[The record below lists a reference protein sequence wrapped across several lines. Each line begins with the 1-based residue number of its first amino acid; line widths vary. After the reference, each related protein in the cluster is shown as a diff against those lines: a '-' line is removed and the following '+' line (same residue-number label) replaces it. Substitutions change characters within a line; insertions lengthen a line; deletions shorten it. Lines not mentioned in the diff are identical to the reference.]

1 MKKETPKYIEE
12 LRISH
17 IINDVMA
24 TYIDSKK
31 NQMKT
36 IPKFT
41 ETELEEIKRI
51 KPIHLFIENMYHNKK
66 VNTLSEEDGRF
77 NRLQIPFDYIIEHQ
91 EIDNLLVLIVPIS
104 LSKEQIGEITTILH
118 SHYYIKV
125 RQEHSLDKDIK
136 FNILAFK
143 KKVN

>member
-12 LRISH
+12 LRVSH

-24 TYIDSKK
+24 RYIDSKK
-31 NQMKT
+31 NYVET

-41 ETELEEIKRI
+41 ETELEKIKGI
-51 KPIHLFIENMYHNKK
+51 KPIHLFIENLYQNKNF
-66 VNTLSEEDGRF
+66 NTLSEEDVRF
-77 NRLQIPFDYIIEHQ
+77 NRLYIPESYIIEHQ

-136 FNILAFK
+136 FIILAFK